1 MARTKPFTKRP
12 RIPGAPRVDRKAAAR
27 RAAHMASPEH
37 RHQATHAF
45 TLRGGR
51 LAAAQI
57 VKIKRTENRPH
68 AMRPGCG
75 STHGLGQGA
84 GVADVAAGRSVDRA
98 ARPGGAAAGGAHFG
112 ARAHLALLQHRR
124 RRRHARRLGIRP
136 RSQRHR

>member
-1 MARTKPFTKRP
+1 MAASLAAAEPPSSKLPKAVDKDLVVSSKNGRVPVCAGRAAERATRMARTKPFTKRP
-12 RIPGAPRVDRKAAAR
+12 RIHGAPRVDRKAAAR

-68 AMRPGCG
+68 AMCPGCG
-75 STHGLGQGA
+75 S
-84 GVADVAAGRSVDRA
+84 S
-98 ARPGGAAAGGAHFG
+98 
-112 ARAHLALLQHRR
+112 
-124 RRRHARRLGIRP
+124 
-136 RSQRHR
+136 S